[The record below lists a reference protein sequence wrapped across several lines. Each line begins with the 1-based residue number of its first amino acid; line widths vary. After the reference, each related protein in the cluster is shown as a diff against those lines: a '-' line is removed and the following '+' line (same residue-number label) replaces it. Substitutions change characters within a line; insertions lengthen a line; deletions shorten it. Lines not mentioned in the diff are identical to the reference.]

1 MINEYLD
8 KIIQA
13 RQDITISD
21 AFRSYLIEF
30 TNKAKNIDRF
40 SLSLKSKT
48 VLQVSIGNDNCIC
61 DILLKLDIK
70 AYYIN
75 IFKDKRRF
83 INTYNYLNE
92 LYDTALKALNENIF

>member
-1 MINEYLD
+1 MEKMINEYLD

-40 SLSLKSKT
+40 RLSLKSKT
-48 VLQVSIGNDNCIC
+48 VLQVSIGNDV
-61 DILLKLDIK
+61 
-70 AYYIN
+70 
-75 IFKDKRRF
+75 
-83 INTYNYLNE
+83 
-92 LYDTALKALNENIF
+92 KALLSVAD